1 MKNSMLLIGGCNI
14 DFIATSK
21 DKLIKRVSNI
31 GEVSVSNGGVMRNIA
46 ENLARLGNDV
56 DFITAI
62 GNDDLGKSLK
72 AELINLGIK
81 LYCPET
87 NLPTG
92 SFVAIND
99 ANHDLAEA
107 ICDNRIDEVIN
118 VDFLKANKELIEKH
132 DVILID
138 TNITQE
144 TIDYLFENYPNK
156 KYMMDAISPTKVLKV
171 KKYLDK
177 FYLIKCNIHEA
188 TALMGID
195 LANKDLTSGLLA
207 RGAQKVVVSHGSNDI
222 YFGEDLRKID
232 FVHVEEVFDFVNTI
246 GCGDALTSGIVD
258 HVLGGKSLKESVA
271 FGNELARVTLM
282 SKSATTPEISKF
294 KGK

>member
-1 MKNSMLLIGGCNI
+1 
-14 DFIATSK
+14 
-21 DKLIKRVSNI
+21 
-31 GEVSVSNGGVMRNIA
+31 
-46 ENLARLGNDV
+46 
-56 DFITAI
+56 
-62 GNDDLGKSLK
+62 
-72 AELINLGIK
+72 
-81 LYCPET
+81 
-87 NLPTG
+87 
-92 SFVAIND
+92 
-99 ANHDLAEA
+99 
-107 ICDNRIDEVIN
+107 
-118 VDFLKANKELIEKH
+118 
-132 DVILID
+132 
-138 TNITQE
+138 
-144 TIDYLFENYPNK
+144 
-156 KYMMDAISPTKVLKV
+156 MMDAISPTKVLKV

-246 GCGDALTSGIVD
+246 GCGDALTSGVVD
-258 HVLGGKSLKESVA
+258 HVLGGKTLKESVA

-294 KGK
+294 KDK